1 MLATTL
7 GIPFDPNQA
16 WEEREQQYKASGL
29 IIKTTNV
36 VQSEEGNK
44 DGLWTCVVA
53 AAIFVLNP
61 ARAGI

>member
-1 MLATTL
+1 L

-29 IIKTTNV
+29 IIKTTNT
-36 VQSEEGNK
+36 VQSDEGNK

-53 AAIFVLNP
+53 AAMFVPKPPEASL
-61 ARAGI
+61 